1 MPFFNHRTVKSTN
14 MSKRRRSKDTDLPG
28 QRAGIPPFVAARS
41 EPFFECNAFF
51 GDSDVKFVKIHTK
64 KKKIFFDISGKLRQK
79 RKMSAFFRNKY
90 NNILSHCTPRAQP
103 MTDMA

>member
-1 MPFFNHRTVKSTN
+1 MRNGLQLFFLSFAAKVRITAGVALSMPFFNHRTVKSTN

-64 KKKIFFDISGKLRQK
+64 KKKIFFDIS
-79 RKMSAFFRNKY
+79 
-90 NNILSHCTPRAQP
+90 
-103 MTDMA
+103 